1 MMIHTR
7 YRDVLTLLSRPL
19 GSVHSIVLL
28 IEERRCTRPARARSR

>member
-19 GSVHSIVLL
+19 GSVHSIVL